1 MGGRS
6 MEEIFPSP
14 ARAAA
19 WSHAHRIGLALATGI
34 RVGEASVASRS
45 VHLLEPADP
54 DGVTVVT
61 DRDAGQVFYHRR
73 LPGQV
78 LHLDV
83 FHTPGPVPP
92 HSIAAAFD
100 RSLRFYRQDRPA
112 TAAVLRGDWFD
123 VQTGVGGGRISGSL
137 TGGQRPSVL
146 AAHRAHVHL
155 AGLVPPGEVMFVF
168 YLVAAVEQT
177 LVDARLP
184 LRKVQWVVPSA
195 SSAGGAGLEDYAAL
209 TDSWLKEDASIPA
222 DPVGQEA
229 LLGAAVALAEDL
241 GGVFPACAL
250 LERIA
255 QRDQRESTL
264 GAGQRLREAM
274 AHLVQ
279 SGWATVDGDG
289 WRLTRSGEMLRR
301 VLRSRLRE
309 IEWGLRTA
317 TRGATARPA
326 GGLLR
331 KGAAA
336 WGAAPGGRRAQAAMP
351 ERRSRSEL
359 AVIETVMQSVRR
371 QAPGHVQGISLCERD
386 LRFRSRI
393 HPRRVDLCILLDAS
407 ASMDGERMRGAK
419 TMARHLL
426 LTSSHRVA
434 VITFQEQGAKIA
446 VPFTRNFA
454 RAERGLSGIVPS
466 GLTPLA
472 AGLHTATDYVRECRA
487 RRPLILLVTDGIP
500 TVAEAGGSPLEE
512 ALAAASHLHEERIA
526 LCCIGLEP
534 NERYMTE
541 LVARASGRLYVVPE
555 LHPEILTRLAA
566 EEQWRSTLQ
575 RR

>member
-1 MGGRS
+1 
-6 MEEIFPSP
+6 MEEILPP
-14 ARAAA
+14 AARAAA
-19 WSHAHRIGLALATGI
+19 WARAQHVARALATGI
-34 RVGEASVASRS
+34 RIGEASVASRS

-54 DGVTVVT
+54 DGVMVVT

-73 LPGQV
+73 WPGQV

-83 FHTPGPVPP
+83 FHAPGPVPP
-92 HSIAAAFD
+92 RSIAAAFD

-112 TAAVLRGDWFD
+112 TADVLRGDYFD
-123 VQTGVGGGRISGSL
+123 VQTGVGGGRISGAL

-155 AGLVPPGEVMFVF
+155 AGLVPPGEVIFVF
-168 YLVAAVEQT
+168 YLVAAVEQV
-177 LVDARLP
+177 LVDAGLP
-184 LRKVQWVVPSA
+184 LRKVQWVVPSV
-195 SSAGGAGLEDYAAL
+195 SLAGGAGLEDYAAL
-209 TDSWLKEDASIPA
+209 TDSRLKENAPISVDS
-222 DPVGQEA
+222 VGQEA
-229 LLGAAVALAEDL
+229 LLGAAIGLAEDL
-241 GGVFPACAL
+241 GGVLPAYAF

-255 QRDQRESTL
+255 QRDQREEML
-264 GAGQRLREAM
+264 GVEQRLREAVM
-274 AHLVQ
+274 RLVQ

-289 WRLTRSGEMLRR
+289 WRLTQSGEMLRR
-301 VLRSRLRE
+301 VFRSRLRE
-309 IEWGLRTA
+309 IECGLRTA
-317 TRGATARPA
+317 TRGASTRPA
-326 GGLLR
+326 RGLLR
-331 KGAAA
+331 SGMAT
-336 WGAAPGGRRAQAAMP
+336 WGTAPGGRRAWAAMP

-371 QAPGHVQGISLCERD
+371 QPPGDVERIALCEQD
-386 LRFRSRI
+386 LRFRSRL

-454 RAERGLSGIVPS
+454 QAERGLNGIVPS

-472 AGLHTATDYVRECRA
+472 AGLRTATNYVRECRA

-512 ALAAASHLHEERIA
+512 ALAAASRLHQEHIA

-541 LVARASGRLYVVPE
+541 LVARAGGRLYVVPE
-555 LHPEILTRLAA
+555 LRPEILTRLAA
-566 EEQWRSTLQ
+566 EEQWRSMLQ
-575 RR
+575 VR